1 MQKHYQNEANFK
13 YVSSRNNLPK
23 LKDGAY
29 VINLD
34 EYESIRTHWTAL
46 HPNGNS
52 TRASNDAIYFDSFE
66 VEHILK
72 EMEKLI
78 GNKNIITKI
87 FIEHKHTIR

>member
-1 MQKHYQNEANFK
+1 MQKYYQNEANFK

-34 EYESIRTHWTAL
+34 EYESIRTHWTA
-46 HPNGNS
+46 
-52 TRASNDAIYFDSFE
+52 SNDAIYFDSFE

-72 EMEKLI
+72 EMKELI